1 MRAISTGRAAAV
13 LSLIVPFSACAF
25 SDLQSARLV
34 GPGRFEIT
42 PSYSSVGLSADGE
55 TDKLQNN
62 VGVQVAT
69 GLVPRVDARVRYEH
83 ITFPD
88 SDSGERASILGAGPK
103 FGLVEDR
110 LAVYAPV
117 GVAFYSDLDSGETWQ
132 LQPSVLFTYPFS
144 DHAEFTASLR
154 GVIWLSEDEWEDLIG
169 ANLGLG
175 LSSDLNRWV
184 VRPEAG
190 YLKNPGEEG
199 TIWQWSLG
207 FTVFAGSA
215 AR

>member
-1 MRAISTGRAAAV
+1 MRATPTGRAAAV
-13 LSLIVPFSACAF
+13 LSLIFPFSACTF

-42 PSYSSVGLSADGE
+42 PGYSSVGISEDGE
-55 TDKLQNN
+55 ADKLQNN

-69 GLVPRVDARVRYEH
+69 GIAPRVDARMRYERV
-83 ITFPD
+83 TFPD
-88 SDSGERASILGAGPK
+88 SDSGEGFSILGAGPK
-103 FGLVEDR
+103 FGLVEDHV
-110 LAVYAPV
+110 AVYAPV
-117 GVAFYSDLDSGETWQ
+117 AFAFGGDLDSGETWQ
-132 LQPSVLFTYPFS
+132 FQPTVLLTHPFS

-154 GVIWLSEDEWEDLIG
+154 GVIWLSDDELDDLIG

-190 YLKNPGEEG
+190 FLKNPGEEG
-199 TIWQWSLG
+199 TLWQWSLG
-207 FTVFAGSA
+207 FTILAGSE